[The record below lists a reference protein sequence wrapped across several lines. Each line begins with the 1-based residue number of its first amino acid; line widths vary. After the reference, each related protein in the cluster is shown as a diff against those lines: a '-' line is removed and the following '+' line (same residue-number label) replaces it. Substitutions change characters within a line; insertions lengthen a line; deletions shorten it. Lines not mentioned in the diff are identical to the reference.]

1 MELFRRADLFSSHRD
16 LLPEYGLSLEELLQA
31 ADSPPD
37 PAALIAVE
45 EDQLDFLRQLWR
57 VAGDSGGGGA
67 AAGVGDGDG
76 DGVAAIR
83 AAIADLDN
91 HSTSTPDERYL
102 HISQAG
108 WPARLCVRNLKV
120 PWMVMV
126 PTAHH
131 PAHLA

>member
-1 MELFRRADLFSSHRD
+1 MELFRRADLFASHRD

-31 ADSPPD
+31 ADSPPPD

-45 EDQLDFLRQLWR
+45 EDRLDFLRQLRR

-67 AAGVGDGDG
+67 AAGDGEGDGDG

-102 HISQAG
+102 HI
-108 WPARLCVRNLKV
+108 
-120 PWMVMV
+120 
-126 PTAHH
+126 
-131 PAHLA
+131 